1 MNLYIIADSQKKM
14 CNALISFYDIDKG
27 NLYER
32 PTAAAKRD
40 AR

>member
-14 CNALISFYDIDKG
+14 CNALINFYDVDKG

-32 PTAAAKRD
+32 RPAAKRD